1 MPAGKISFSTTSLLS
16 HHSSF
21 RRKRSFTLIELLVVI
36 AIIAILAGMLLP
48 ALNTAR
54 EKARS
59 ANCLGNTRQLYQAWM
74 NYAMDHKEYT
84 LPTYGGLL
92 FDGKDYKDEPW
103 ASLLPNLG
111 YLPGRANA
119 KDAKPWPDRKYYICP
134 TDTYKGRV
142 YKNFC
147 IKVVSYGYPKW
158 ARTNHWYEGCPGLR
172 SLKQLNLYAKDMII
186 FGDNWKNPI
195 AQTNSEAHLF
205 SEVRRMSIGIH
216 GAHGKMANAVYG
228 DGAARASSQV
238 LRISNI
244 LSNELWLLP
253 HAGWSTTM
261 VTLP

>member
-1 MPAGKISFSTTSLLS
+1 MRFMNGKQDV
-16 HHSSF
+16 
-21 RRKRSFTLIELLVVI
+21 RRTRIFTLIELLVVI

-54 EKARS
+54 EKAR
-59 ANCLGNTRQLYQAWM
+59 AVNCLGNTRQLYQAWM

-92 FDGKDYKDEPW
+92 FDGTNYKDESW

-119 KDAKPWPDRKYYICP
+119 KDAKPRPERKYYICP
-134 TDTYKGRV
+134 TDKYKIWV

-147 IKVVSYGYPKW
+147 INTVSYGYPKW
-158 ARTNHWYEGCPGLR
+158 ARTNHWVEGCPGLR
-172 SLKQLNLYAKDMII
+172 SLKQLNRYAKDMII
-186 FGDNWKNPI
+186 FGDNWNNPL
-195 AQTNSEAHLF
+195 ARSSSEVHLF
-205 SEVRRMSIGIH
+205 SEVRRMSIGIY
-216 GAHGKMANAVYG
+216 GAHGKMANSVYG

-253 HAGWSTTM
+253 HPGWSTTM
-261 VTLP
+261 VTLPAP